1 MRNYHFIY
9 RILFA
14 YATLR
19 KRHLLNA
26 SINPFNLERSWNKHE
41 TILNDQKIRYM
52 KLIRINAL
60 DVFLSGEGKNT
71 GRGIN
76 FSTKLIQNVFI
87 EH

>member
-1 MRNYHFIY
+1 MRNFHFIY

-14 YATLR
+14 YATLQ
-19 KRHLLNA
+19 KRHLPDA

-41 TILNDQKIRYM
+41 TILNYEKIRYM

-60 DVFLSGEGKNT
+60 DVFPSGEGKNR

-76 FSTKLIQNVFI
+76 FSTKLIENIFI